1 MALSATSASSGAKT
15 TTTTTAAATSAFT
28 RTSTVALAA
37 QATSLSVTAGVV
49 ATFGGTSSSLGL
61 YSPAGMLASITQ
73 AGTLT
78 DPIAVPAAGTD
89 TAALV
94 QNLADQAISGT
105 LDADAA
111 ASGIY
116 TAGNSAATGG
126 ADWAAILKQNPSAA
140 GTVIAASFTSGII
153 DTLA

>member
-1 MALSATSASSGAKT
+1 MALSATSALSGAN
-15 TTTTTAAATSAFT
+15 TTTASTVA

-73 AGTLT
+73 AGTVT
-78 DPIAVPAAGTD
+78 DPIDVPTAGTD

-105 LDADAA
+105 FDADAA
-111 ASGIY
+111 ASGVY
-116 TAGNSAATGG
+116 TAGSPGATGG
-126 ADWAAILKQNPSAA
+126 DWAAILKQNPSAA

>member
-1 MALSATSASSGAKT
+1 MALSATGALSGAN
-15 TTTTTAAATSAFT
+15 TTTASTVA
-28 RTSTVALAA
+28 RTSNVALAA

-78 DPIAVPAAGTD
+78 DPIAVPEAGTD
-89 TAALV
+89 TSTLV

-116 TAGNSAATGG
+116 TAGSASSAGG